1 MESIGGRL
9 PFQLVQEQWGAINHV
24 EEECPGVF
32 YLGTTMGMEDR
43 VGREMY
49 AVLPSA
55 VPDIISSEAM
65 AYGTEADGV
74 YLFEYEVENSGWD
87 IIKYEILRY
96 KTKAG
101 IALDD
106 IESLYCSAI
115 YSADVYPEYF
125 GGLIPPRCTPWGLT
139 VRMKKA
145 QEGIYFLETDQCEW
159 VLALAHPIWDIEL
172 SDAVKKMGALCEHD
186 KGMGDKYAQY
196 LYFQRDKCAP
206 AIYELLTH
214 SGFENLRNFIR
225 SQEVLEAHVYRQN
238 MEYAVT
244 YNMTQVSGHGKCDM
258 LTDILEMLGCEGVR
272 EEFET
277 EELQKRREEAC
288 IRLNPEL
295 AAEELL
301 LLPR

>member
-1 MESIGGRL
+1 MEPINERL
-9 PFQLVQEQWGAINHV
+9 PFHLVREQWGVINRI
-24 EEECPGVF
+24 EEECPGVY
-32 YLGTTMGMEDR
+32 YLGTTMGTQDY

-55 VPDIISSEAM
+55 VPDIIS
-65 AYGTEADGV
+65 TEALSYGKEAEGV

-101 IALDD
+101 IGLQN
-106 IESLYCSAI
+106 IESLYSSAI

-125 GGLIPPRCTPWGLT
+125 GGLLPPRSTPWGLS
-139 VRMKKA
+139 VRTKKV
-145 QEGIYFLETDQCEW
+145 QEGIFFLETDRCEW
-159 VLALAHPIWDIEL
+159 VLALAHQIWDIEL
-172 SDAVKKMGALCEHD
+172 SDAVKKMGTLCEQD
-186 KGMGDKYAQY
+186 KSMGEEYAKY
-196 LYFQRDKCAP
+196 LYFRRDNCAP
-206 AIYELLTH
+206 AVYELLTC
-214 SGFENLRNFIR
+214 SRFESLRSFIK
-225 SQEVLEAHVYRQN
+225 SQEVLEAHVYQQN

-244 YNMTQVSGHGKCDM
+244 YNMTQVTGHGKCDM

-277 EELQKRREEAC
+277 EELQTRRVEAC
-288 IRLNPEL
+288 VRFNPEL
-295 AAEELL
+295 AKEELL

>member
-1 MESIGGRL
+1 MESINERL
-9 PFQLVQEQWGAINHV
+9 PFQLVQEQWGVITFI
-24 EEECPGVF
+24 EEECPGVY
-32 YLGTTMGMEDR
+32 YLGTSMRTPDCA
-43 VGREMY
+43 GREMY
-49 AVLPSA
+49 AVLPTA
-55 VPDIISSEAM
+55 VPDIISNEAL
-65 AYGTEADGV
+65 AYGKDADGV
-74 YLFEYEVENSGWD
+74 YLFEYGVENNGWD
-87 IIKYEILRY
+87 IIQYEILRY
-96 KTKAG
+96 KAKAG
-101 IALDD
+101 LEIKDT
-106 IESLYCSAI
+106 ESLYCTAI

-125 GGLIPPRCTPWGLT
+125 GGLLPPRCTPWGLT
-139 VRMKKA
+139 VRTKKA
-145 QEGIYFLETDQCEW
+145 QEGVYFLETDRCEW

-172 SDAVKKMGALCEHD
+172 SEAVQSMGVLCDHD
-186 KGMGDKYAQY
+186 RSMGEEYAQY
-196 LYFQRDKCAP
+196 RYFKRDKCAP

-214 SGFENLRNFIR
+214 SGFENLRNFIK
-225 SQEVLEAHVYRQN
+225 SQEVLEAHVYQQN

-277 EELQKRREEAC
+277 EEKQAQRIEAC